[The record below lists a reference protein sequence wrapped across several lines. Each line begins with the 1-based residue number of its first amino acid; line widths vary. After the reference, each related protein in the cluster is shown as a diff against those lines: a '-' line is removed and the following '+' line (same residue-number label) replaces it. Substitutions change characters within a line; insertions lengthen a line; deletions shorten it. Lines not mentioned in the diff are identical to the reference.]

1 MEIQIEYSVAE
12 MKNQDADGYDWS
24 QVSREAILAH
34 FRNRPTGARGRHL
47 HDSVHYLMRLI
58 LEHRDFHS
66 IESLVEYC
74 KNHDNLRPWLLREAD
89 RVIFSTELVRGLRDM
104 V

>member
-1 MEIQIEYSVAE
+1 MN
-12 MKNQDADGYDWS
+12 NQDAGGHGRS

-34 FRNRPTGARGRHL
+34 FRNRPTRARGRHRR
-47 HDSVHYLMRLI
+47 DSVHYLMRLI
-58 LEHRDFHS
+58 LDHRDFNS
-66 IESLVEYC
+66 LESLIEYC

-89 RVIFSTELVRGLRDM
+89 RVIFSTELVRGLHDM